1 MNIFSKLAIT
11 AGMSLLLA
19 AGVAQAQ
26 SKTFNIWWF
35 ELPDTPQSKAWTKAL
50 DELKAKHPDVTVNF
64 ELKTFEQLQ
73 KAGSLILNSDQAPDV
88 LEYNKGNATA
98 GLVASQGLL
107 TPLDDQFKS
116 RGWDKILNENSM
128 QLSKYD
134 ANGTYG
140 SGPIIGIPA
149 YAEFVSV
156 FYNIDMFQAN
166 GVKVPTTLDEFEAA
180 LDTFKQKGITP
191 LSLGTV
197 DSNGQ
202 HLLYTLALTQ
212 ADDTWVNNY
221 QGLKAP
227 LDTKPF
233 LFAAKK
239 IVDWVG
245 KGYISKDSTG
255 LKGTG
260 GADNLFSSGKA
271 PMFISGTWN
280 NGNFAGS
287 IKNFKWSQFLFPTPK
302 YTVGST
308 GNLFVVPKGSK
319 NKDLAYEFI
328 DLVLGKENQNE
339 QANLG
344 GVAIAADPAAIKDEL
359 GKRNVELFSNISG
372 KGGLGL
378 YPDWPVPGYYELLI
392 QATTGLVTGSTT
404 PEQFIERVKKPYD
417 DAQAAQ

>member
-1 MNIFSKLAIT
+1 M
-11 AGMSLLLA
+11 
-19 AGVAQAQ
+19 
-26 SKTFNIWWF
+26 
-35 ELPDTPQSKAWTKAL
+35 
-50 DELKAKHPDVTVNF
+50 
-64 ELKTFEQLQ
+64 
-73 KAGSLILNSDQAPDV
+73 

-116 RGWDKILNENSM
+116 RGWDKILNDNSM

>member
-1 MNIFSKLAIT
+1 MNILSKLAIT
-11 AGMSLLLA
+11 AGMSVLLA

-26 SKTFNIWWF
+26 SKTFNVWWY
-35 ELPDTPQSKAWTKAL
+35 ELPATPQAQAWTKAL
-50 DELKAKHPDVTVNF
+50 DELKTKHPDLTINF
-64 ELKTFEQLQ
+64 EQKTFDQLQ

-107 TPLDDQFKS
+107 TPLDDQFHQ
-116 RGWDKILNENSM
+116 RGWDKILSENKTA
-128 QLSKYD
+128 LTKYD
-134 ANGTYG
+134 ENGIYG
-140 SGPIIGIPA
+140 SGPMIGIPA

-156 FYNIDMFQAN
+156 FYNIDMFEKN
-166 GVKVPTTLDEFEAA
+166 GIKVPTTMDEFEAA
-180 LDTFKQKGITP
+180 LAAFKAKGITP
-191 LSLGTV
+191 LAYGTV
-197 DSNGQ
+197 DSNAQ

-212 ADDTWVNNY
+212 ADDTWVKNY

-233 LFAAKK
+233 LFAAQK

-260 GADNLFSSGKA
+260 GADNLFSSGKS
-271 PMFISGTWN
+271 PMFVSGTWN
-280 NGNFAGS
+280 NGNFNS
-287 IKNFKWSQFLFPTPK
+287 TIKNFKWSQFIFPTPK
-302 YTVGST
+302 YSTGST
-308 GNLFVVPKGSK
+308 GSMFMVPKSAK

-328 DLVLGKENQNE
+328 DLVLSKENQNL

-344 GVAIAADPAAIKDEL
+344 GVAIAADPAAITDEV
-359 GKRNVELFSNISG
+359 GKRNVEIFNTISG
-372 KGGLGL
+372 KGGLGF

-392 QATTGLVTGSTT
+392 QATTGLVNGSTT
-404 PEQFIERVKKPYD
+404 PEQFADRLKKAYD

>member
-1 MNIFSKLAIT
+1 MNIFSKLAVS

-26 SKTFNIWWF
+26 GKTFNVWWY
-35 ELPDTPQSKAWTKAL
+35 ELPDTPQAVAWTKAL
-50 DELKAKHPDVTVNF
+50 GVFKAKHPDVTVNF
-64 ELKTFEQLQ
+64 EQKTFDQLQ

-107 TPLDDQFKS
+107 TPLDDEFKK
-116 RGWDKILNENSM
+116 RGWGKVLNETNT

-134 ANGTYG
+134 QNGVYG

-149 YAEFVSV
+149 LGEFVSV
-156 FYNIDMFQAN
+156 FYNIDMFQAD
-166 GVKVPTTLDEFEAA
+166 GLKVPTTLAEFEAT
-180 LDTFKQKGITP
+180 LDHFKQKGITP
-191 LSLGTV
+191 LAYGTV
-197 DSNGQ
+197 DSNAQ

-212 ADDTWVNNY
+212 ADDTWVKNY

-233 LFAAKK
+233 LFAAQK
-239 IVDWVG
+239 IADWVG

-255 LKGTG
+255 LKGTD
-260 GADNLFSSGKA
+260 AANVFSSGKA
-271 PMFISGTWN
+271 PMFVSGTWN
-280 NGNFAGS
+280 NGNFANT
-287 IKNFKWSQFLFPTPK
+287 IKTFKWSQFIFPTTK

-308 GNLFVVPKGSK
+308 GSMFMVPKSAK
-319 NKDLAYEFI
+319 NKDLAYDFI
-328 DLVLGKENQNE
+328 DLVLSKDNQNE

-344 GVAIAADPAAIKDEL
+344 GVAIDADPAAITDEV
-359 GKRNVELFSNISG
+359 GKRNVELFHQISS
-372 KGGLGL
+372 KGGLGF

-392 QATTGLVTGSTT
+392 QATTGLVNGST
-404 PEQFIERVKKPYD
+404 PPDQLAARLKKAYD
-417 DAQAAQ
+417 DVQAAQ

>member
-1 MNIFSKLAIT
+1 MNIFSKLAIS

-26 SKTFNIWWF
+26 NKTFNIWWF

-50 DELKAKHPDVTVNF
+50 GELKAKHPDVTVNF

-116 RGWDKILNENSM
+116 RGWDKILNDNST

-134 ANGTYG
+134 ANGIYG

-156 FYNIDMFQAN
+156 FYNIDLFQAN

-180 LDTFKQKGITP
+180 LATFKQKGITP

-221 QGLKAP
+221 QGLKVP

-239 IVDWVG
+239 IVDWVS

-280 NGNFAGS
+280 NGNFASS
-287 IKNFKWSQFLFPTPK
+287 IKNFKWSQFVFPTPK

-328 DLVLGKENQNE
+328 DLALGKENQNE

-344 GVAIAADPAAIKDEL
+344 GVAIAADPAAVKDEL

-404 PEQFIERVKKPYD
+404 PEQFAERIKKPYD